1 MDKSAIIE
9 RTIVN
14 IRKLT
19 VKKLEEVNEYVE
31 FILSRLDEQI
41 ITQGIQEMASE
52 SKSFAFLED
61 ELDLYSANQYITD
74 QTGRKISVIL
84 PIETYKSLMEE
95 LNDIKLYDEAK
106 KSKEGFI
113 PIEEAYNIVEMERSM

>member
-1 MDKSAIIE
+1 MDKSAIRE